1 MALFLQ
7 TLVNGIM
14 LGSIYAMVALGLT
27 LIFSI
32 LEIPNFAHG
41 ALYMIGAYF
50 TFVLISS
57 WGFNYWIALL
67 VSMLALFAVGVLV
80 EKFVYRPFYKQPPMN
95 MFIVAVGLILIIENV
110 ALAIWG
116 PTFRSIRPP
125 VHAIYQFA
133 GVTVTAQRILVIL
146 VAVVMIL
153 LLHFFIKHTRLGAA
167 IEATSQNREGAQLMG
182 INVGIVGASTFGVGT
197 AFAAIAASL
206 VAPISLVYPTMGV
219 PVIGMA
225 FVIII
230 LGGMGNFLG
239 AVIGGYMIGLSETL
253 LSAFVTARFVEPIIF
268 SSLVLILAIRPTG
281 LFGKEH

>member
-7 TLVNGIM
+7 TVINGVM

-41 ALYMIGAYF
+41 ALYMIGAFISF
-50 TFVLISS
+50 TLISS
-57 WGFNYWIALL
+57 LGLNYWIALAG
-67 VSMLALFAVGVLV
+67 SMVGLFIFGMLV
-80 EKFVYRPFYKQPPMN
+80 EKYVYRPFYKQPPVN
-95 MFIVAVGLILIIENV
+95 MFIVAVGLILIFENT

-125 VHAIYQFA
+125 MQGIYEIA
-133 GVTVTAQRILVIL
+133 GTIVTAQRVLVIGM
-146 VAVVMIL
+146 AVL
-153 LLHFFIKHTRLGAA
+153 LITALHFFIKHTRLGAA
-167 IEATSQNREGAQLMG
+167 IECTSQNRDGAQLMG
-182 INVGIVGASTFGVGT
+182 INVGMIGAATFGVGT
-197 AFAAIAASL
+197 AFAAIAATL

-225 FVIII
+225 FVIIVI
-230 LGGMGNFLG
+230 GGMGNFFG
-239 AVIGGYMIGLSETL
+239 AVIGGYLIGLAETL
-253 LSAFVTARFVEPIIF
+253 LSTYVTGRFVEPIIF
-268 SSLVLILAIRPTG
+268 SSLVLILAIWPTG

>member
-1 MALFLQ
+1 MALLLQ
-7 TLVNGIM
+7 SLINGVM

-41 ALYMIGAYF
+41 ALYMIGAYISF
-50 TFVLISS
+50 MLISS
-57 WGFNYWIALL
+57 LEMNYWFALI
-67 VSMLALFAVGVLV
+67 VSMAALFIFGMLV
-80 EKFVYRPFYKQPPMN
+80 EKFVYRPFYKQPPVN
-95 MFIVAVGLILIIENV
+95 MFIVAVGLILIFENA

-125 VHAIYQFA
+125 LPFLYEVA
-133 GVTVTAQRILVIL
+133 GIVVTAQRILVIL
-146 VAVVMIL
+146 IAALLIL
-153 LLHFFIKHTRLGAA
+153 ALHFFIKHTRLGAA
-167 IEATSQNREGAQLMG
+167 IECTSQSREGAQLMG
-182 INVGIVGASTFGVGT
+182 INVGMVGAATFGVGT
-197 AFAAIAASL
+197 AFAAIAATL

-230 LGGMGNFLG
+230 IGGMGNFFG
-239 AVIGGYMIGLSETL
+239 AVIGGYLIGLSETL
-253 LSAFVTARFVEPIIF
+253 LSTYVTGRFVEPIIF